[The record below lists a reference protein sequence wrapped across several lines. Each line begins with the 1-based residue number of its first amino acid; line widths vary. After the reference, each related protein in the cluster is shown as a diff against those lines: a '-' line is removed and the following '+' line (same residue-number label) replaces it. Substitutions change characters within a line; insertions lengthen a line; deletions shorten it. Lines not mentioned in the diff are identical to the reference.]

1 MARTHP
7 LCRVL
12 VYIWSILGIESLHF
26 SIIECLI
33 FGSTLSATDP
43 VTILAI
49 FQQYKVDPKLYSVI
63 FGESILNDAV
73 AIVMY
78 ETLSQFRGSE
88 IYVGSIFHG
97 VGIFLLS
104 FSSSMALGITFG
116 LLASLTLK
124 HSSLSLYPQIE
135 SCLVALVAYTS
146 YFFSNGLH
154 MSGIVS
160 LLFCGITLKHYA
172 YHTMSRRTQRTTKYL
187 FGILAQLS
195 ENFIF
200 IYLGMNLFTQDV
212 QVFKPIF
219 IFVSVLAVLAT
230 RYAAVFPLSEMINFI
245 HRWRGQRHEELPHSY
260 QMMLFWAGL
269 RGAVG
274 VALAAGFTGPNK
286 EALRTTVLVVV
297 VLTVIMLGGTTSR
310 MLEVMG
316 IRTGVDDGGGDSSTD
331 EEERAWLRS
340 GRLGRAGARWEERAN
355 ARFGGGSLNG
365 SFDRLSELR
374 NGGHAR
380 RISGAT
386 TSNNLGSPT
395 RVWSADEYDSDAGDV
410 LPMSRGDRP
419 PVGGGGLRNK
429 SEAWFH
435 AIDERYLMPLFSNAV
450 ASRTFH
456 ARRANRRAGLARER
470 DGATAVGAGTGYG
483 DTLLGVDGGASSY
496 VSEDESGNASP
507 VEGAR
512 EGGGGMLRGQE
523 FVRSIGKFWAGPS
536 GEGR

>member
-1 MARTHP
+1 
-7 LCRVL
+7 

-78 ETLSQFRGSE
+78 ETLSQFRSSE

-97 VGIFLLS
+97 VGIFFLS

-116 LLASLTLK
+116 LLASLALK

-200 IYLGMNLFTQDV
+200 IYLGMNLFTQDM
-212 QVFKPIF
+212 QVFKPIL
-219 IFVSVLAVLAT
+219 IVVSVLSVLAT
-230 RYAAVFPLSEMINFI
+230 RYAAVFPLSQAINAL
-245 HRWRGQRHEELPHSY
+245 HRWRGQRHDELPHSY

-274 VALAAGFTGPNK
+274 VALAAGFTGANK
-286 EALRTTVLVVV
+286 DALRTTVLVVV
-297 VLTVIMLGGTTSR
+297 VLTVIMLGGTTAR
-310 MLEVMG
+310 MLEVMR
-316 IRTGVDDGGGDSSTD
+316 IRTGVDDGAGDSSTD
-331 EEERAWLRS
+331 EEERAWIRS
-340 GRLGRAGARWEERAN
+340 GRLGHPGARWDERAN
-355 ARFGGGSLNG
+355 ARFGSSSLGG
-365 SFDRLSELR
+365 SFDRLNELR
-374 NGGHAR
+374 TGGRQHAR
-380 RISGAT
+380 RISNAN
-386 TSNNLGSPT
+386 SNANNNRGSPS
-395 RVWSADEYDSDAGDV
+395 RAVWSADEYDDSDGGDV
-410 LPMSRGDRP
+410 LPLSTSHTDRP
-419 PVGGGGLRNK
+419 PLSGGGLRNK

-470 DGATAVGAGTGYG
+470 EREGTVGGIGGG
-483 DTLLGVDGGASSY
+483 DNLLGADGGAAGGSY
-496 VSEDESGNASP
+496 GSESESGNASP
-507 VEGAR
+507 VEGPR
-512 EGGGGMLRGQE
+512 EAGGVLRSQE
-523 FVRSIGKFWAGPS
+523 FVRSIGKFWTGPS

>member
-1 MARTHP
+1 MRSTASTHP
-7 LCRVL
+7 LRRVL
-12 VYIWSILGIESLHF
+12 VYIWSFLGIEALHF

-135 SCLVALVAYTS
+135 SCLIALVAYTS

-219 IFVSVLAVLAT
+219 IFVSILAVLAT
-230 RYAAVFPLSEMINFI
+230 RYAAVFPLSQMINAI
-245 HRWRGQRHEELPHSY
+245 HRWRGQRHDELPHSY

-286 EALRTTVLVVV
+286 DALRTTVLVVV

-340 GRLGRAGARWEERAN
+340 GRMGRAGGRWDERAT
-355 ARFGGGSLNG
+355 ARFGGGSLGG

-374 NGGHAR
+374 NGTHAR
-380 RISGAT
+380 RISAG
-386 TSNNLGSPT
+386 GT
-395 RVWSADEYDSDAGDV
+395 RVWSADEYDSDGGDV
-410 LPMSRGDRP
+410 LPMSRGERP
-419 PVGGGGLRNK
+419 LASGGLRNK
-429 SEAWFH
+429 SEAWFQ

-470 DGATAVGAGTGYG
+470 DGAGVGAGAGAVHG
-483 DTLLGVDGGASSY
+483 ENLLGAEGGGAGY
-496 VSEDESGNASP
+496 ASESESGNVSP
-507 VEGAR
+507 VEGPR
-512 EGGGGMLRGQE
+512 EGGGGMLRSQE
-523 FVRSIGKFWAGPS
+523 FVKSIGKFWAGPS